1 MTDSQLLTN
10 LHSLPFVAVSMS
22 HNLFPDHVERFI
34 IVPRCVYNSEPNAH
48 GCNYVDISVKDWHKL
63 EREPNFRQFEK
74 NGIRFIE
81 PSEIKKRMDYFIA
94 LKQIKP
100 FSD

>member
-1 MTDSQLLTN
+1 MTESQLLTN
-10 LHSLPFVAVSMS
+10 LHALPFVAVSMS
-22 HNLFPDHVERFI
+22 HNLFPDHIERFI

-48 GCNYVDISVKDWHKL
+48 GCNYVDIDLKDWRKL
-63 EREPNFRQFEK
+63 EQNPSFRQFEK

-81 PSEIKKRMDYFIA
+81 PSEIKKRLDYFLG

-100 FSD
+100 FD

>member
-1 MTDSQLLTN
+1 MTQSQLLTN
-10 LHSLPFVAVSMS
+10 LRNLPFVAVSMS
-22 HNLFPDHVERFI
+22 HNLFPDHIERFI

-81 PSEIKKRMDYFIA
+81 HSVIQKRLDYFIG

-100 FSD
+100 FD